1 MKSLVAYKQIRDQIK
16 TGDMLEWRSRS
27 ALGYVI
33 RFFSGENKNHTGKAF
48 VFDNYGNCE
57 GNHIFTLEAE
67 PDGIENNLLSA
78 QLEKF
83 DGEVY
88 WSPLKPEFDHLR
100 HKGIDW
106 ALQCVGTPY
115 DFKSLFKQAL
125 VKVSADARKFFCS
138 EYYFIYLVICGIL
151 PQFTFDTGRK
161 VVVDS
166 VTGKEVIA
174 PKPGEF
180 DKFKIHLFTRQIL

>member
-1 MKSLVAYKQIRDQIK
+1 MKSLVAYKQIRNQIK
-16 TGDMLEWRSRS
+16 TGDMIEWRSRS
-27 ALGYVI
+27 ALGSVI
-33 RFFSGENKNHTGKAF
+33 RFFSKQKVNHTGIAF
-48 VFDNYGNCE
+48 VLENYGGYE
-57 GNHIFTLEAE
+57 GNHVFTLEAE
-67 PDGIENNLLSA
+67 PGGIRNNLLSA

-106 ALQCVGTPY
+106 ALECVGTPY

-125 VKVSADARKFFCS
+125 IKVSAEARKLFCS
-138 EYYFIYLVICGIL
+138 EFTFIYDVVCGIL

-161 VVVDS
+161 VVVDT
-166 VTGKEVIA
+166 VTRKEVVA

-180 DKFKIHLFTRQIL
+180 DRFKIHRFTCQIL

>member
-1 MKSLVAYKQIRDQIK
+1 
-16 TGDMLEWRSRS
+16 
-27 ALGYVI
+27 VI
-33 RFFSGENKNHTGKAF
+33 RFFSKQKVNHTGIAF
-48 VFDNYGNCE
+48 VLENYGGHE
-57 GNHIFTLEAE
+57 GNHVFTLEAE
-67 PDGIENNLLSA
+67 PSGIRNNLLSA

-106 ALQCVGTPY
+106 ALQQVGVDY

-125 VKVSADARKFFCS
+125 IKVSAEARKLFCS
-138 EYYFIYLVICGIL
+138 EFTFIYYVVCGIL
-151 PQFTFDTGRK
+151 PQFVFDTSRK
-161 VVVDS
+161 IVVDN
-166 VTGKEVIA
+166 VTGKEIVA

-180 DKFKIHLFTRQIL
+180 DKYKIHSFTKQIL